1 MKPHVHDAPF
11 ALTSTGAVVLGVGVF
26 EDVDGAAR
34 ALAIACEHGAVIFIG
49 VVLDGAESARALER
63 VASGFNEAA
72 AYAAGARQRARRR
85 K

>member
-1 MKPHVHDAPF
+1 MKPRIEDAPF
-11 ALTSTGAVVLGVGVF
+11 ALTSTGAVVLGVAAF
-26 EDVDGAAR
+26 KDVDDVEEAVAVAR
-34 ALAIACEHGAVIFIG
+34 RYGTVIFIG
-49 VVLDGAESARALER
+49 VILDTAESARALER

>member
-1 MKPHVHDAPF
+1 MHDAPF
-11 ALTSTGAVVLGVGVF
+11 AVTSTGSVVLGVGAF
-26 EDVDGAAR
+26 DDVDDPEH
-34 ALAIACEHGAVIFIG
+34 ALAVARQHGVEIFIG
-49 VVLDGAESARALER
+49 VILDTAESARALER